1 MDCEYP
7 ERFNDFAAPIEI
19 GASNDGEVNDP
30 NALNLRDLELLHNF
44 TASTCTTLSLQPVLR
59 DFYRITVPR
68 LGFKCEYLMRTIL
81 ALSAL
86 HLAYNR
92 PAQKEHY
99 QAQALSYHKVASR
112 EATGLISSATASN
125 AENLLL
131 FSILTMFF
139 GEFSR

>member
-1 MDCEYP
+1 
-7 ERFNDFAAPIEI
+7 
-19 GASNDGEVNDP
+19 
-30 NALNLRDLELLHNF
+30 
-44 TASTCTTLSLQPVLR
+44 
-59 DFYRITVPR
+59 
-68 LGFKCEYLMRTIL
+68 MRTIL

-99 QAQALSYHKVASR
+99 QAQALAHHKLASR
-112 EATGLISSATASN
+112 EATSLLPHATASN

-139 GEFSR
+139 GE